1 MVGQF
6 DFIQSYRD
14 LDPDASREIIDARQK
29 SHDKIQGT
37 VKSMLRVFDLC
48 KIAFLLEAP
57 SEAEWFEKPIRDLD
71 PHFLLKKD
79 KAEAGKLAALLL
91 RERLTWTGGVSNI
104 AVLTTSFCGR
114 RHSAD
119 ADALTMDANDA
130 LSTAVRL
137 HRTLQGGKPIVAPKF
152 KSAATEIANV
162 AASNPVPGEIVRQ
175 AIEAV
180 LASTEAAAKSLAEAT
195 EASQA
200 PARADIVRLAEEV
213 DMLWWHIGDWHEL
226 LEKPR
231 SDANRE
237 TKILASGIELGT
249 LVRQVPGPYGAYG
262 LLRRIAA
269 SDADAKTSLRAAV
282 TAVSQVDA
290 GKLARNISPSSA
302 SLVPVHTA
310 LQALART
317 GTEWDKDAGDAVS
330 DVADMEISFYE
341 LGLQAY
347 RERILIDQGSLD

>member
-1 MVGQF
+1 MAGQF

-14 LDPDASREIIDARQK
+14 LDPDASRDIIDARQK

-37 VKSMLRVFDLC
+37 VKTLARVYDLC

-79 KAEAGKLAALLL
+79 KAEAGRLAALLL
-91 RERLTWTGGVSNI
+91 RERLTWTSGISNI

-119 ADALTMDANDA
+119 ADALTTEANDA

-137 HRTLQGGKPIVAPKF
+137 HRTLQGGKQIVAPKF

-162 AASNPVPGEIVRQ
+162 AALNPVPGETVKL
-175 AIEAV
+175 AIDAV
-180 LASTEAAAKSLAEAT
+180 AASTEAAAKWLAEAT

-200 PARADIVRLAEEV
+200 SARADIVRLAEEV

-231 SDANRE
+231 SAADRE

-249 LVRQVPGPYGAYG
+249 LVRQVPGPHGAYG

-269 SDADAKTSLRAAV
+269 SDADGKTSLRAAV

-302 SLVPVHTA
+302 PLVPVHAA
-310 LQALART
+310 LHSRART
-317 GTEWDKDAGDAVS
+317 GT
-330 DVADMEISFYE
+330 
-341 LGLQAY
+341 
-347 RERILIDQGSLD
+347 